1 MIDNKLRLNIYNV
14 LYNHILLYVFFQPPV
29 TKITILSLTVTL
41 TLLFPVHII
50 CWLNFWVCC
59 NTDITWTFH
68 ILISHGLLHSDITW
82 TFTYW
87 YHMDSL
93 HTAITWTFHLLIS
106 NGQNFWDLLL
116 TDIKWTVYI
125 QISHGLFTLTVYIQI
140 SGLDCLYTDTTW
152 TVYIGI
158 SHGLFT

>member
-87 YHMDSL
+87 YCMAWISETFYILISHGLSTYWYHMDFY
-93 HTAITWTFHLLIS
+93 ILIS
-106 NGQNFWDLLL
+106 HGLNFWDFSL
-116 TDIKWTVYI
+116 TDIKWTKF
-125 QISHGLFTLTVYIQI
+125 LRPFTNWYQM
-140 SGLDCLYTDTTW
+140 DCL
-152 TVYIGI
+152 
-158 SHGLFT
+158 H